1 VPFGGVRCGACPRP
15 SLHESCISRAATGG
29 DKPHILRRDV
39 LNCQNGRPRTP
50 ARSVPYTRSMARSDS
65 FFSTISAKKPRPDG
79 KPALTVR
86 ERFSALKNLPEF
98 LRLIWQTS
106 PALALGNVALR
117 LLRAALP
124 VAMLYVG
131 QLILDSVVQ
140 LSGQPADA
148 RQLTPVLTLVAL
160 EFGLAIVSDVLGR
173 GVALLDSLLGDL
185 FANQSSVRI
194 MEHAAELDLDQ
205 FEDSTF
211 YDKLERARRQTLS
224 RTVLM
229 SQVLSQAQDAITM
242 GFLAVGLTAFNPW
255 LLLLLLVAVVPAF
268 LGESHF
274 NERSYSL
281 VHGWTP
287 ERRELDYLRQTGA
300 SDETAKEVKIFG
312 LSGFLIDRFRTLSAD
327 FYLKNKDL
335 VIRRAGWGAF
345 FAAVGA
351 AGYYA
356 AYVYIISETV
366 RGRVSIGQLTFLAGS
381 FARMRGLLEGILSR
395 FSAVAEGALYLQD
408 FFDFFRLQPRIIR
421 SEDAR
426 TVRPFPRPIRQGFVF
441 EKVGFKYRNA
451 EKWALR
457 NLSFQL
463 QAGEKL
469 ALVGENGAGKTTLVK
484 LLARLYDPTEGRILL
499 DGHDLREYDPAEL
512 RQEIGVIFQDFV
524 RFQLPAGQNLAVG
537 RIEEKENRPRI
548 EQAAQQSLA
557 DSVIAKLPGGYEQM
571 IGRRFNGGVDLSGGE
586 WQKIALGRAYMR
598 DAQLLILDEP
608 TAALDARAEY
618 EVFQRFKELTQG
630 KTAVLIS
637 HRFST
642 VRMADRILVIENG
655 QFQEIGSHEELLA
668 RGGRYAELFRLQAA
682 GYQ

>member
-1 VPFGGVRCGACPRP
+1 M
-15 SLHESCISRAATGG
+15 SWISS
-29 DKPHILRRDV
+29 V
-39 LNCQNGRPRTP
+39 LTK
-50 ARSVPYTRSMARSDS
+50 V
-65 FFSTISAKKPRPDG
+65 SAKAPRPDG

-106 PALALGNVALR
+106 PTLTLSNVGLR

-131 QLILDSVVQ
+131 QLILDTVVE
-140 LSGQPADA
+140 LSRQPAPE
-148 RQLTPVLTLVAL
+148 RLLTPVLTLVAL
-160 EFGLAIVSDVLGR
+160 EFGLAILSDALGR

-185 FANQSSVRI
+185 FANRTSVRL

-205 FEDSTF
+205 FEDSAF

-229 SQVLSQAQDAITM
+229 AQVLSQAQDAITM
-242 GFLAVGLTAFNPW
+242 VFLAFGLVAFNPW
-255 LLLLLLVAVVPAF
+255 LLLLLLIAVIPAF

-312 LSGFLIDRFRTLSAD
+312 LSQFLIERFKQLSD
-327 FYLKNKDL
+327 EFYQKNKDL
-335 VIRRAGWGAF
+335 VIKRASWGAF

-356 AYVYIISETV
+356 AYVYIISQAV
-366 RGRVSIGQLTFLAGS
+366 RGQISIGQLTFLAGS
-381 FARMRGLLEGILSR
+381 FGRMRGLLEGILSR
-395 FSAVAEGALYLQD
+395 FSSVADGALYLQD
-408 FFDFFRLQPRIIR
+408 FFDFFHLKPRIIR
-421 SEDAR
+421 PDA
-426 TVRPFPRPIRQGFVF
+426 TQFVRPFPQPIREGFVF
-441 EKVGFKYRNA
+441 ENVGFKYRNA

-457 NLSFQL
+457 DLNFHLR
-463 QAGEKL
+463 AGEKL

-484 LLARLYDPTEGRILL
+484 LLSRLYDPTEGRILL

-548 EQAAQQSLA
+548 EQAAAQSLA
-557 DSVIAKLPGGYEQM
+557 DSVIAKLPLGYDQM

-618 EVFQRFKELTQG
+618 EVFQRFNDLTRG

-642 VRMADRILVIENG
+642 VRMADRILVIEHG
-655 QFQEIGSHEELLA
+655 KSVEIGSHEELLA
-668 RGGRYAELFRLQAA
+668 RGGRYAELFQLQAA
-682 GYQ
+682 GYR

>member
-1 VPFGGVRCGACPRP
+1 M
-15 SLHESCISRAATGG
+15 
-29 DKPHILRRDV
+29 
-39 LNCQNGRPRTP
+39 LNFLK
-50 ARSVPYTRSMARSDS
+50 S
-65 FFSTISAKKPRPDG
+65 ISAKNPRASRGPD
-79 KPALTVR
+79 KPAVSVR
-86 ERFSALKNLPEF
+86 ERVSALRHLPAF
-98 LRLIWQTS
+98 LRLIWHTS
-106 PALALGNVALR
+106 PSLALGNIALR
-117 LLRAALP
+117 LLRAFLP
-124 VAMLYVG
+124 LAMLYVG
-131 QLILDSVVQ
+131 RLIIDDVVA
-140 LSGQPADA
+140 LSKLPAAA

-160 EFGLAIVSDVLGR
+160 EFGLVLLADALGR

-185 FANQSSVRI
+185 FANQSSIRL

-229 SQVLSQAQDAITM
+229 SQVLAQGQDFVTLLL
-242 GFLAVGLTAFNPW
+242 LAGGLVAFQPW
-255 LLLLLLVAVVPAF
+255 LLGLLLLAVVPAF

-281 VHGWTP
+281 SHSWTP

-312 LSGFLIDRFRTLSAD
+312 LSDFLITRFRELSDD
-327 FYLKNKDL
+327 FYRQNKSL
-335 VIRRAGWGAF
+335 VLRRAGWGAL
-345 FAAVGA
+345 FAGIGA
-351 AGYYA
+351 AGYYG
-356 AYVYIISETV
+356 AYVYIIARTV
-366 RGRVSIGQLTFLAGS
+366 AGGISLGQLTFLAGS
-381 FARMRGLLEGILSR
+381 FARLRGLLEGILSR
-395 FSAVAEGALYLQD
+395 FSSVADGALYLQD
-408 FFDFFRLQPRIIR
+408 FFDFFALRPRIVR
-421 SEDAR
+421 QPA
-426 TVRPFPRPIRQGFVF
+426 TGQAVRPFPRPIQQGFEF
-441 EKVGFKYRNA
+441 ENVGFQYKNGT
-451 EKWALR
+451 KWAIR
-457 NLSFQL
+457 NLSFVL

-484 LLARLYDPTEGRILL
+484 LLARLYDPSEGRILL

-537 RIEEKENRPRI
+537 RIEERRNQSRI
-548 EQAAQQSLA
+548 ETAAHQSLA
-557 DSVIAKLPGGYEQM
+557 DTVIAKLPGGYDQM

-655 QFQEIGSHEELLA
+655 QFVEIGSHEELLA
-668 RGGRYAELFRLQAA
+668 RGGRYAELFALQAA
-682 GYQ
+682 GYR

>member
-1 VPFGGVRCGACPRP
+1 
-15 SLHESCISRAATGG
+15 
-29 DKPHILRRDV
+29 
-39 LNCQNGRPRTP
+39 
-50 ARSVPYTRSMARSDS
+50 M
-65 FFSTISAKKPRPDG
+65 SAKKPQPDG
-79 KPALTVR
+79 KPAVSVR

-98 LRLIWQTS
+98 LGLIWQTS
-106 PALALGNVALR
+106 PTLTLGNVALR

-131 QLILDSVVQ
+131 QLILDTVVQ
-140 LSGQPADA
+140 LSRQPAQE
-148 RQLTPVLTLVAL
+148 RLLTPVFTLVAL
-160 EFGLAIVSDVLGR
+160 EFGLAIASDALGR

-185 FANQSSVRI
+185 FANRTSVRL

-229 SQVLSQAQDAITM
+229 AQVLSQAQDAITM
-242 GFLAVGLTAFNPW
+242 AFLAVGLVAFNPW
-255 LLLLLLVAVVPAF
+255 LLLLLLVAVIPAF

-312 LSGFLIDRFRTLSAD
+312 LSPFLIERFRLLSD
-327 FYLKNKDL
+327 EFYRKNKDL
-335 VIRRAGWGAF
+335 VIRRAGWGTF
-345 FAAVGA
+345 FAGVGA
-351 AGYYA
+351 TGYYA
-356 AYVYIISETV
+356 AYVYIITQAV
-366 RGRVSIGQLTFLAGS
+366 RGQISIGQLTFLAGS

-395 FSAVAEGALYLQD
+395 FSSVADGALYLQD
-408 FFDFFRLQPRIIR
+408 FFDFFHLKPRIIR
-421 SEDAR
+421 DE
-426 TVRPFPRPIRQGFVF
+426 THVVRPFPHPIREGFRF
-441 EKVGFKYRNA
+441 ENVGFKYRNA

-457 NLSFQL
+457 NLNFEL
-463 QAGEKL
+463 LAGEKL

-524 RFQLPAGQNLAVG
+524 RFQLSAGQNLAVG
-537 RIEEKENRPRI
+537 RIEEKDNQGRI
-548 EQAAQQSLA
+548 ESAAAQSLA
-557 DSVIAKLPGGYEQM
+557 DTVVQKLPNGYDQI
-571 IGRRFNGGVDLSGGE
+571 IGRRFAGGVDLSGGE

-608 TAALDARAEY
+608 TAALDARAEHQ
-618 EVFQRFKELTQG
+618 VFQRFAELTQG
-630 KTAVLIS
+630 KTAILIS

-642 VRMADRILVIENG
+642 VRMANRILVIENG
-655 QFQEIGSHEELLA
+655 QFVEIGSHEELLA
-668 RGGRYAELFRLQAA
+668 KGGRYAELFALQAA
-682 GYQ
+682 GYR

>member
-1 VPFGGVRCGACPRP
+1 
-15 SLHESCISRAATGG
+15 
-29 DKPHILRRDV
+29 
-39 LNCQNGRPRTP
+39 
-50 ARSVPYTRSMARSDS
+50 MARSDS

-79 KPALTVR
+79 KPSLTVR
-86 ERFSALKNLPEF
+86 ERFSALRNLPAF

-106 PALALGNVALR
+106 PALTLGNVALR

-131 QLILDSVVQ
+131 QLILDAVVE
-140 LSGQPADA
+140 LSRLPATE
-148 RQLTPVLTLVAL
+148 RTLGPVLGLVAL
-160 EFGLAIVSDVLGR
+160 EFGLAVLSDALGR

-185 FANQSSVRI
+185 FANQSSIRL
-194 MEHAAELDLDQ
+194 MQHAAELDLDQ
-205 FEDSTF
+205 FEDSNF

-229 SQVLSQAQDAITM
+229 AQVLSQAQDVLTM
-242 GFLAVGLTAFNPW
+242 GFLAVGLAAFNPW

-312 LSGFLIDRFRTLSAD
+312 LSGFLIDRFRQLSD
-327 FYLKNKDL
+327 EFYQQNKSL
-335 VIRRAGWGAF
+335 VIKRAGWGTF

-356 AYVYIISETV
+356 AYVYIISQAV
-366 RGRVSIGQLTFLAGS
+366 YGRVSIGQLTFLAGS

-395 FSAVAEGALYLQD
+395 FSSVAEGALYLQD
-408 FFDFFRLQPRIIR
+408 FFEFFQLQPRIR
-421 SEDAR
+421 RDESR
-426 TVRPFPRPIRQGFVF
+426 PVRPFPRPIRQGFTF
-441 EKVGFKYRNA
+441 ENVGFKYRTA

-457 NLSFQL
+457 NLSFEL

-484 LLARLYDPTEGRILL
+484 LLSRLYDPTEGRILL
-499 DGHDLREYDPAEL
+499 DGHDLREYDPQEL

-537 RIEEKENRPRI
+537 RIEEKENQPRI

-557 DSVIAKLPGGYEQM
+557 DSVIAKLPQGYGQM

-655 QFQEIGSHEELLA
+655 QFVEIGSHEQLLA
-668 RGGRYAELFRLQAA
+668 RNGRYAELFRLQAA